1 MRELEQEA
9 LLAARSDA
17 KVLITGESGVGKELI
32 AHLIHAQSALRAVPL
47 VTINCAGI
55 PETLLETELFG
66 HTRGSFTDAYRDKP
80 GRLKVA
86 DKGTIFMDEIGE
98 MTGRMQSLLLRFLE
112 TGEIQPVGA
121 LAPLCRV
128 DVRVICAT
136 NRNLEERVNESAFR
150 ADLYYRLNVIH
161 LIVPPLRERL
171 EDIQVLLHHFRD
183 LYCARYRRPHLRFA
197 PETLCRLEEYTWPGN
212 VRELKN
218 IVERLVV
225 RSRNDVLKLSDLP
238 GEVRYGAKNRAA
250 GEAPPAL
257 TRADELLDRMISSGE
272 SFWAAVYQPFIERDI
287 TREDIRLLV
296 QRGLERTRGNYR
308 VLVDLFNMSAR
319 DYRRFLNFLRKHNC
333 HQPFRQFRVPVRDA
347 VKEQEPFSSREP
359 ASRAS

>member
-32 AHLIHAQSALRAVPL
+32 AHLIHEQSGLRSVPL

-121 LAPLCRV
+121 FAPLCRV

-136 NRNLEERVNESAFR
+136 NRNLEERVKASAFR

-161 LIVPPLRERL
+161 LMVPPLRERVD
-171 EDIQVLLHHFRD
+171 DIQVLLHHFRD
-183 LYCARYRRPHLRFA
+183 LYCGRYHRPHLRFA
-197 PETLCRLEEYTWPGN
+197 PETLRRLEEYTWPGN

-225 RSRNDVLKLSDLP
+225 RSRNDLLKLSDLP

-287 TREDIRLLV
+287 TRDDIRLLV

-333 HQPFRQFRVPVRDA
+333 HQPFRQFRGPGRHA

>member
-1 MRELEQEA
+1 MRELEQET

-32 AHLIHAQSALRAVPL
+32 AHMIHSQSTLRAVPL

-80 GRLKVA
+80 GRLKTA

-98 MTGRMQSLLLRFLE
+98 MTPRMQSLLLRFLE

-121 LAPLCRV
+121 FAPVARV

-136 NRNLEERVNESAFR
+136 NRNLEERVNENAFR
-150 ADLYYRLNVIH
+150 GDLYYRLNVIH
-161 LIVPPLRERL
+161 LMVPPLRERV
-171 EDIQVLLHHFRD
+171 EDISVLLNHFRD
-183 LYCARYRRPHLRFA
+183 VYCTRYQRQHLRFA
-197 PETLCRLEEYTWPGN
+197 PESLRRLEEYTWPGN

-218 IVERLVV
+218 IVERMVV
-225 RSRNDVLKLSDLP
+225 RSRSDLLKLGDLP
-238 GEVRYGAKNRAA
+238 SEVRYGAKNKPA
-250 GEAPPAL
+250 GDTHPASAK
-257 TRADELLDRMISSGE
+257 ADMLLDRMLSNGE
-272 SFWAAVYQPFIERDI
+272 SFWAAVYQPFIERDV
-287 TREDIRLLV
+287 TRDDIRLLV
-296 QRGLERTRGNYR
+296 QAGLERSRGNYR
-308 VLVDLFNMSAR
+308 VLVDLFNMSTR
-319 DYRRFLNFLRKHNC
+319 DYRRFLNFLRKHSC
-333 HQPFRQFRVPVRDA
+333 HQPFRQYRVP
-347 VKEQEPFSSREP
+347 SRHAEKAGTFPSRAP

>member
-32 AHLIHAQSALRAVPL
+32 AQLIHAQSALRSIPL

-66 HTRGSFTDAYRDKP
+66 HARGSFTDAYRDKP
-80 GRLKVA
+80 GRLKMA

-98 MTGRMQSLLLRFLE
+98 MTDRMQSLLLRFLE

-121 LAPLCRV
+121 QMPLCRV
-128 DVRVICAT
+128 DVRVVCAT
-136 NRNLEERVNESAFR
+136 NRNLEERVNENGFR

-161 LIVPPLRERL
+161 LMVPPLRERV
-171 EDIQVLLHHFRD
+171 EDIPLLLEHFRD
-183 LYCARYRRPHLRFA
+183 VYCARYHRPHVRLA
-197 PETLCRLEEYTWPGN
+197 PETLRRLQEYTWPGN

-218 IVERLVV
+218 VVERLVV
-225 RSRNDVLKLSDLP
+225 RSRNDLLKLADLP
-238 GEVRYGAKNRAA
+238 AEVRYGAKNKPARAVDVDTA
-250 GEAPPAL
+250 
-257 TRADELLDRMISSGE
+257 RADMMLERMISGGQ
-272 SFWAAVYQPFIERDI
+272 SFWSAVYQPFVEHDVTRD
-287 TREDIRLLV
+287 DIRLLV
-296 QRGLERTRGNYR
+296 QNGLERTRGNYR
-308 VLVDLFNMSAR
+308 VLVDLFNMSPG

-333 HQPFRQFRVPVRDA
+333 HQPFRQFRVP
-347 VKEQEPFSSREP
+347 PREAEKPRTLSTPAP